1 MGKHSMVKTHKRA
14 FNKTM
19 AIALAA
25 GVSLSGVQVISAQTG
40 HDVVGQA
47 VAAEAGTLNPDV
59 IKSHS
64 VIANKSKTAITTEKD
79 TFSDVKDKDKFLE
92 THGDKVNFD
101 VNMEIPDTAKTGESV
116 TFKINGAFEPDMVN
130 GNGKKINAI
139 GNSGENFVIG
149 EWKYNASDKTVTYT
163 LSRDASEYQDRKVH
177 IQLPMRITPLVIDT
191 RDENLKGKSK
201 PQTGSVTLA
210 STDAVLDEFKY
221 EAPYIYKGSKG
232 TVHIWDDD
240 YPMEE
245 ENSYY
250 MDQLTPNIN
259 TGEFNGRLIKNKI
272 GSADVSNASNYTKGE
287 GYHIVWGGYPK
298 EPWDPKGTRDV
309 SIEYTLDNPNFKF
322 AEEDSNFWIWHYPGV
337 EGFAIRNKDGV
348 EYGYTFDPDKKKA
361 FSREDVKNGT
371 FEKETGVNYSVD
383 ISEDGQKAVVHYKNV
398 KKIDALHTFWNL
410 RVKGEFT
417 PGDKYTVN
425 AKFVDG
431 VGKPHE
437 AYESSYHDNQSFTYA
452 MPDSID
458 DGSGNKIKITKSAEM
473 KALANGKD
481 ANDKNSAEQIAGGK
495 GKFSIDLKNTGTI
508 GASKATVKFPKG
520 VTDKDGKTERVID
533 MSDGSFAP
541 GKDKKIDLGELNV
554 PEGAQEN
561 KFTVEM
567 NGFESMSDPAWTNSA
582 KTADSVDPTWGN
594 AKVPDGGTK
603 KIPAGGGA
611 KDAPKGTKYE
621 LTGDHPEWITIDG
634 STGEITAKPP
644 KGTKPGKNQV
654 TVKTTFPDGSTDTD
668 KPVITVIHDDVYIDG
683 KPDVAKDGTVTLHRN
698 DGEDI
703 TFKVPTGSKVE
714 VNKDGDLVIT
724 QPGGKKETVPLKHTT
739 VTESGKPGTPDH
751 KIIITDEN
759 GDTHEFG
766 TFDKYLESV
775 KDDGKGNYTF
785 TMNDGTKLGPIQLG
799 DDIVGIADDGK
810 GNLVVTHKDGSKD
823 TVPLKHTTITEQGK
837 PGEDGY
843 KITLTTP
850 DGKKVTLDGYDNY
863 VESVTKLDNGDY
875 LVKRNDGT
883 EWTIKLSD
891 IRNDIKKLKGKD
903 AEQDKRLDDLENRV
917 DGIDEEIENL
927 GDRITKNE
935 GAIEDHRKS
944 INDLNQAVGD
954 INNELGDIKD
964 ELARLDGQDIKEV
977 RDNGDGTYTVIRNNG
992 DEVTGTIDT
1001 SGDIKSIT
1009 DNGDGTITLTHN
1021 DGSTEVVDL
1030 THTKVETK
1038 GKPGDKDYTVTITTP
1053 DGNKVTLN
1061 GSNTYPTKVKDNG
1074 DGTYTIILNDGTEVP
1089 GKIGD
1094 GQDIKELVPNED
1106 GTLTVIHKDGSES
1119 KVDLKQ
1125 VEITEQNKGT
1135 PEHTVTITSPNGD
1148 SVTFNVFDKYVTNV
1162 VKNEDGNYDIFR
1174 SDVDGGNTVWKTI
1187 VLSDLRDKISA
1198 LEDRADQLEEKD
1210 ADLQRQIDELK
1221 GRLDNAEKEIESLKD
1236 RTDGL
1241 EKAVAKINARL
1252 SVIDMKL
1259 TSLGVRMDALEGRV
1273 DTIEETEHAWGQCF
1287 GGILATAIPLLAAAP
1302 LVAGSNIQIPGA
1314 AEWNNQIQRTL
1325 GIYNDKL
1332 SRMAGQY
1339 QGVAKA
1345 AATILGVAGGIGLMV
1360 HTAKACGP
1368 YSKTDAMQETKAGQL
1383 SSKLENRKASHSERE
1398 GLSSREK

>member
-1 MGKHSMVKTHKRA
+1 MGKHSMPKTHKRA

-25 GVSLSGVQVISAQTG
+25 GVSFGGVQVVSAQTG
-40 HDVVGQA
+40 HDVAGQA
-47 VAAEAGTLNPDV
+47 VAAEAGQLDAKVLTG
-59 IKSHS
+59 HS
-64 VIANKSKTAITTEKD
+64 AISSKSKQKVQDIESFNTLEGKDKFIETHSDQFTFTADLTIPDDAKAGQTMSFEAGGAFSVVGQNGTGRDVNAVADGFKMGKWVKQGNTVTFTLDKDATEYKNRKAHFEVPLKLSPLMLA
-79 TFSDVKDKDKFLE
+79 TSDKDKQ
-92 THGDKVNFD
+92 
-101 VNMEIPDTAKTGESV
+101 
-116 TFKINGAFEPDMVN
+116 
-130 GNGKKINAI
+130 GKSAPQE
-139 GNSGENFVIG
+139 G
-149 EWKYNASDKTVTYT
+149 TVTLVST
-163 LSRDASEYQDRKVH
+163 GKV
-177 IQLPMRITPLVIDT
+177 LERFAY
-191 RDENLKGKSK
+191 G
-201 PQTGSVTLA
+201 
-210 STDAVLDEFKY
+210 
-221 EAPYIYKGSKG
+221 APYKYSQRGGGNITVADKDRPIDMRG
-232 TVHIWDDD
+232 TDTGFSETDPNLNTGRVHVRIDET
-240 YPMEE
+240 YIGGA
-245 ENSYY
+245 
-250 MDQLTPNIN
+250 NIN
-259 TGEFNGRLIKNKI
+259 HTNVEGGNPIKWAV
-272 GSADVSNASNYTKGE
+272 GPDE
-287 GYHIVWGGYPK
+287 R
-298 EPWDPKGTRDV
+298 RDV
-309 SIEYTLDNPNFKF
+309 SIKYTIDNPNYK
-322 AEEDSNFWIWHYPGV
+322 IVPY
-337 EGFAIRNKDGV
+337 DG
-348 EYGYTFDPDKKKA
+348 EYGESKSERNHNPGMYFYKGLDKYA
-361 FSREDVKNGT
+361 SGYNEVRDEVWFSTVKSDRYGGT
-371 FEKETGVNYSVD
+371 EEIKNNTGIDYSVD
-383 ISEDGQKAVVHYKNV
+383 IADDGQSAVVHFDNV
-398 KKIDALHTFWNL
+398 RARDAFWAYYML
-410 RVKGEFT
+410 AIEGDYQ
-417 PGDKYTVN
+417 PGDEVN
-425 AKFVDG
+425 LHAEFMNG
-431 VGKPHE
+431 VGQPHE
-437 AYESSYHDNQSFTYA
+437 NYDIDYENESNATLRF
-452 MPDSID
+452 PDITENA
-458 DGSGNKIKITKSAEM
+458 SGDKITVTKKAEM
-473 KALANGKD
+473 KALVNGKD
-481 ANDKNSAEQIAGGK
+481 ANDEKSAEKITGGK
-495 GKFSIDLKNTGTI
+495 GKFSIELKNTGTI
-508 GASKATVKFPKG
+508 GTTGATVKFPKG
-520 VTDKDGKTERVID
+520 VTDADGKSERYID
-533 MSDGSFAP
+533 FGEEGFPP
-541 GKDKKIDLGELNV
+541 GKTKTIDLGELNV
-554 PEGAQEN
+554 ANGVQEN

-567 NGFESMSDPAWTNSA
+567 KGFKSMSDPAWTNSA

-594 AKVPDGGTK
+594 AEVPDGGTK

-611 KDAPKGTKYE
+611 KDAPEGTKYE
-621 LTGDHPEWITIDG
+621 LTGDHPEWITIDK

-654 TVKTTFPDGSTDTD
+654 TVTTTFPDGSKDTD
-668 KPVITVIHDDVYIDG
+668 KPVITVTHSDIFIDG
-683 KPDVAKDGTVTLHRN
+683 KPDVKPDGTVTLHRN
-698 DGEDI
+698 DGKDI
-703 TFKVPTGSKVE
+703 IFKVPTGSKVE

-724 QPGGKKETVPLKHTT
+724 QPDGKKETVPLKHTT

-759 GDTHEFG
+759 GKTHEFG
-766 TFDKYLESV
+766 TYDKFLESV

-785 TMNDGTKLGPIQLG
+785 IMNDGTKLGPIQLG
-799 DDIVGIADDGK
+799 DDIVNIKDDGK
-810 GNLVVTHKDGSKD
+810 GNLIVTHKDGSTD
-823 TVPLKHTTITEQGK
+823 TVPLKHTTIKEEGK

-863 VESVTKLDNGDY
+863 VESIEKQKNGDY

-891 IRNDIKKLKGKD
+891 IRDDIKKLKGKD
-903 AEQDKRLDDLENRV
+903 AEQDKRLDDLEGRV
-917 DGIDEEIENL
+917 DGIDKEIENL

-944 INDLNQAVGD
+944 INDLNKEVGS

-1009 DNGDGTITLTHN
+1009 DNGDGTITLIHN

-1061 GSNTYPTKVKDNG
+1061 GSNTYPTEVKDNG

-1106 GTLTVIHKDGSES
+1106 GTMTIIHKDGSES

-1148 SVTFNVFDKYVTNV
+1148 TVTFNVFDKYVTNV

-1174 SDVDGGNTVWKTI
+1174 SDIDGGNTVWKTI
-1187 VLSDLRDKISA
+1187 VLSDLRDKIA
-1198 LEDRADQLEEKD
+1198 NLEDRADKLEEKD
-1210 ADLQRQIDELK
+1210 ADLQKQIDDLK

-1236 RTDGL
+1236 RTSDL

-1325 GIYNDKL
+1325 GIYNEQL

-1339 QGVAKA
+1339 SGVAKA

-1368 YSKTDAMQETKAGQL
+1368 YSKTDAMKDTKAGKL
-1383 SSKLENRKASHSERE
+1383 SSKLENHKTSSSNRE

>member
-1 MGKHSMVKTHKRA
+1 MGKHSLSKTHKRT

-25 GVSLSGVQVISAQTG
+25 GVSFGGVQVVGPQVGMDTAGVAQ
-40 HDVVGQA
+40 
-47 VAAEAGTLNPDV
+47 AAE
-59 IKSHS
+59 K
-64 VIANKSKTAITTEKD
+64 TTED
-79 TFSDVKDKDKFLE
+79 Y
-92 THGDKVNFD
+92 
-101 VNMEIPDTAKTGESV
+101 
-116 TFKINGAFEPDMVN
+116 
-130 GNGKKINAI
+130 AI
-139 GNSGENFVIG
+139 LAPYEDN
-149 EWKYNASDKTVTYT
+149 
-163 LSRDASEYQDRKVH
+163 
-177 IQLPMRITPLVIDT
+177 PMT
-191 RDENLKGKSK
+191 N
-201 PQTGSVTLA
+201 
-210 STDAVLDEFKY
+210 FKY
-221 EAPYIYKGSKG
+221 DSSPDPK
-232 TVHIWDDD
+232 
-240 YPMEE
+240 
-245 ENSYY
+245 
-250 MDQLTPNIN
+250 
-259 TGEFNGRLIKNKI
+259 TGEFNGIVSGIKAGVPGYSTELGEEGIEGPI
-272 GSADVSNASNYTKGE
+272 GWNV
-287 GYHIVWGGYPK
+287 
-298 EPWDPKGTRDV
+298 DPNGTRDIV
-309 SIEYTLDNPNFKF
+309 IEYTLNNPKFKF
-322 AEEDSNFWIWHYPGV
+322 VEKDPIFTHIKGSSHFRPQPQSNGSVIYTVHKVMDTHYPKVINGKPYDKG
-337 EGFAIRNKDGV
+337 EDFINDGTL
-348 EYGYTFDPDKKKA
+348 E
-361 FSREDVKNGT
+361 R
-371 FEKETGVNYSVD
+371 ETGIKYNID
-383 ISEDGQKAVVHYKNV
+383 ISDDGQKAIVRFDNV
-398 KKIDALHTFWNL
+398 KNIDGFISRYNVGVNGPYDPGETF
-410 RVKGEFT
+410 
-417 PGDKYTVN
+417 TVN
-425 AKFVDG
+425 AKFVNGFDD
-431 VGKPHE
+431 P
-437 AYESSYHDNQSFTYA
+437 AYEKLYVGEEKFTYTIPGEPA
-452 MPDSID
+452 P
-458 DGSGNKIKITKSAEM
+458 NKPPAKIAE
-473 KALANGKD
+473 
-481 ANDKNSAEQIAGGK
+481 
-495 GKFSIDLKNTGTI
+495 
-508 GASKATVKFPKG
+508 
-520 VTDKDGKTERVID
+520 
-533 MSDGSFAP
+533 
-541 GKDKKIDLGELNV
+541 
-554 PEGAQEN
+554 
-561 KFTVEM
+561 
-567 NGFESMSDPAWTNSA
+567 
-582 KTADSVDPTWGN
+582 SVDPTWGN
-594 AKVPDGGTK
+594 VKVPDGETK

-621 LTGDHPEWITIDG
+621 LTGKHPEWITIDG
-634 STGEITAKPP
+634 KTGEITAKPP

-668 KPVITVIHDDVYIDG
+668 KPVITVIHNDVFIDG
-683 KPDVAKDGTVTLHRN
+683 KPKVDPDGTVTLHRN
-698 DGEDI
+698 DGKDI
-703 TFKVPTGSKVE
+703 IFKVPTGSKVE

-724 QPGGKKETVPLKHTT
+724 QPDGKKENVPLKHTK
-739 VTESGKPGTPDH
+739 VEEKGKPGTPDH

-766 TFDKYLESV
+766 TYDKYLESV

-799 DDIVGIADDGK
+799 DDIVGVADDGK

-823 TVPLKHTTITEQGK
+823 TVPLKHTTVTEKGK

-863 VESVTKLDNGDY
+863 VESVTKQDNGDY

-891 IRNDIKKLKGKD
+891 IRDDIKKLKGKD

-917 DGIDEEIENL
+917 DGIDKEINNL

-944 INDLNQAVGD
+944 INDLNQEVGD
-954 INNELGDIKD
+954 INNELGGIKG

-977 RDNGDGTYTVIRNNG
+977 RDNGDGTYTLIRNNG

-1001 SGDIKSIT
+1001 SGDIKAIA

-1061 GSNTYPTKVKDNG
+1061 GSNTYPTEVKDNG
-1074 DGTYTIILNDGTEVP
+1074 DGTYTIILNDGSEVP

-1094 GQDIKELVPNED
+1094 GQDIKDLVPNED
-1106 GTLTVIHKDGSES
+1106 GTLTIIHKDGSES

-1125 VEITEQNKGT
+1125 VTITEANKGT

-1148 SVTFNVFDKYVTNV
+1148 TVTFNVFDKYVTNV
-1162 VKNEDGNYDIFR
+1162 VKNEDGNYDIYR

-1187 VLSDLRDKISA
+1187 VLSDIRGKIA
-1198 LEDRADQLEEKD
+1198 DLETRADQLEEKD

-1221 GRLDNAEKEIESLKD
+1221 GRLDNTEKEIESLKD

-1252 SVIDMKL
+1252 SVIEL
-1259 TSLGVRMDALEGRV
+1259 NITALETRMTALEGRV
-1273 DTIEETEHAWGQCF
+1273 DTVETTQHAWAQCF
-1287 GGILATAIPLLAAAP
+1287 SGILGTAIPLLAAAP

-1325 GIYNDKL
+1325 GIYNEQL

-1345 AATILGVAGGIGLMV
+1345 AAMVLGVAGTIGLGI

-1368 YSKTDAMQETKAGQL
+1368 YSKTDAMKDTKAGQL
-1383 SSKLENRKASHSERE
+1383 SSKVTAKRE
-1398 GLSSREK
+1398 GSSREK

>member
-1 MGKHSMVKTHKRA
+1 MGKHSMPKTHKRA

-25 GVSLSGVQVISAQTG
+25 GVSFGGVQIVGPEMGMSIAGEASAATLEKNALTDITLKSKKTGDDLFKQPEPKTTKESRDFVVNQGQKYTLGLDFKIPDSAQPGDSLYINFDQGLKVDGIGGNISAPTDAGRKVGHLDAGLRSVKFVVSDDVANAQKREAHFDVPVETG
-40 HDVVGQA
+40 FLEYVPTTTDAAKAGEDYFNYVRLTDRNGDVV
-47 VAAEAGTLNPDV
+47 AEWKSTTQFVKVDEKIEYDVSSRENDNPLIWDWNDVNLNKGTSIYDDWV
-59 IKSHS
+59 ID
-64 VIANKSKTAITTEKD
+64 IGMPN
-79 TFSDVKDKDKFLE
+79 VKYSRKFLDGSEEGVLKTKATLDPDAQQSSRDVTVRYHSDDPDSKIIYTGAENGKNTIKGRTYKFSSDPVKSE
-92 THGDKVNFD
+92 TAAHGYNFYTHEGLKD
-101 VNMEIPDTAKTGESV
+101 YESTFKRIDDQTVELTIHDIPIDIAASFYHSDADNNFPFYGESPYEPGKTV
-116 TFKINGAFEPDMVN
+116 KMTGTFVN
-130 GNGKKINAI
+130 GVGEPESAF
-139 GNSGENFVIG
+139 SG
-149 EWKYNASDKTVTYT
+149 WYNE
-163 LSRDASEYQDRKVH
+163 SRDGD
-177 IQLPMRITPLVIDT
+177 ITMPSFD
-191 RDENLKGKSK
+191 G
-201 PQTGSVTLA
+201 
-210 STDAVLDEFKY
+210 Y
-221 EAPYIYKGSKG
+221 
-232 TVHIWDDD
+232 
-240 YPMEE
+240 
-245 ENSYY
+245 
-250 MDQLTPNIN
+250 
-259 TGEFNGRLIKNKI
+259 
-272 GSADVSNASNYTKGE
+272 GSA
-287 GYHIVWGGYPK
+287 
-298 EPWDPKGTRDV
+298 
-309 SIEYTLDNPNFKF
+309 
-322 AEEDSNFWIWHYPGV
+322 EDIHRT
-337 EGFAIRNKDGV
+337 A
-348 EYGYTFDPDKKKA
+348 TMTA
-361 FSREDVKNGT
+361 
-371 FEKETGVNYSVD
+371 
-383 ISEDGQKAVVHYKNV
+383 
-398 KKIDALHTFWNL
+398 
-410 RVKGEFT
+410 
-417 PGDKYTVN
+417 TV
-425 AKFVDG
+425 
-431 VGKPHE
+431 
-437 AYESSYHDNQSFTYA
+437 
-452 MPDSID
+452 
-458 DGSGNKIKITKSAEM
+458 
-473 KALANGKD
+473 NGKD
-481 ANDKNSAEQIAGGK
+481 ANSKKEAVAISSGGTGHFK
-495 GKFSIDLKNTGTI
+495 VNIKNTGNI
-508 GASKATVKFPKG
+508 GAGSAVIKFPEG
-520 VTDKDGKTERVID
+520 VTDKDGKTEHVVEFP
-533 MSDGSFAP
+533 GGLAP
-541 GKDKKIDLGELNV
+541 GTNKDIDLGDLNV
-554 PEGAQEN
+554 ADGANEN

-567 NGFESMSDPAWTNSA
+567 AGFKTMSDPAWTNATKSA
-582 KTADSVDPTWGN
+582 ESFDPNWDN
-594 AKVPDGGTK
+594 AEVPDGGSVDVTPKNTK
-603 KIPAGGGA
+603 GIP
-611 KDAPKGTKYE
+611 DGTKYE
-621 LTGDHPEWITIDG
+621 LTGDHPKWITINPK
-634 STGEITAKPP
+634 TGVITAKPP
-644 KGTKPGKNQV
+644 QGEKPAPHKV
-654 TVKTTFPDGSTDTD
+654 TVTTTYPDGSTDKDT
-668 KPVITVIHDDVYIDG
+668 PTITVTHSDIFING
-683 KPDVAKDGTVTLHRN
+683 KPDVKPDGTVTLHRN
-698 DGEDI
+698 DGKDI
-703 TFKVPTGSKVE
+703 IFKVPTGSKVE

-724 QPGGKKETVPLKHTT
+724 QPGGKKDTVPLKHTK
-739 VTESGKPGTPDH
+739 VEEKGKPGTPDH

-759 GDTHEFG
+759 GKTHEFG
-766 TFDKYLESV
+766 TYDKFLESV

-810 GNLVVTHKDGSKD
+810 GNLIVTHKDGSKD
-823 TVPLKHTTITEQGK
+823 TVPLKHTTVKEEGK

-863 VESVTKLDNGDY
+863 VESIKKQDNGDY

-891 IRNDIKKLKGKD
+891 IRDDIKKLKGKD

-944 INDLNQAVGD
+944 INDLNKEVGS

-977 RDNGDGTYTVIRNNG
+977 RDNGDGTYTLIRNNG

-1009 DNGDGTITLTHN
+1009 DNGDGTITLTKN

-1038 GKPGDKDYTVTITTP
+1038 GKPGDKDHTVTITTP

-1061 GSNTYPTKVKDNG
+1061 GSNTYPSNVRDNG
-1074 DGTYTIILNDGTEVP
+1074 DGTYTIVLNDGTEVE

-1106 GTLTVIHKDGSES
+1106 GTMTVIHKDGSES
-1119 KVDLKQ
+1119 VVDLKQ

-1148 SVTFNVFDKYVTNV
+1148 TVTFNVFDKYVTNV

-1187 VLSDLRDKISA
+1187 VLSDIRGKIA
-1198 LEDRADQLEEKD
+1198 DLETRADQLEEKD

-1221 GRLDNAEKEIESLKD
+1221 GRLDNTEKEIESLKD

-1287 GGILATAIPLLAAAP
+1287 GGILATAIPLLAVAP

-1325 GIYNDKL
+1325 GIYNEQL

-1368 YSKTDAMQETKAGQL
+1368 YSKTDAMQETKAGKL
-1383 SSKLENRKASHSERE
+1383 SSKLENRKDSSSEKK

>member
-1 MGKHSMVKTHKRA
+1 MGKHSMPKTHKRA

-25 GVSLSGVQVISAQTG
+25 GVSFGGVQVISAQTG
-40 HDVVGQA
+40 HDVAGQA
-47 VAAEAGTLNPDV
+47 VAAEAGKLDPSV

-64 VIANKSKTAITTEKD
+64 VIANKSGEKITTKKN
-79 TFSDVKDKDKFLE
+79 TFSDVDGKNAFVDK
-92 THGDKVNFD
+92 HGDKVNFD
-101 VNMEIPDTAKTGESV
+101 VNMEIPDSAKAGESI
-116 TFKINGAFEPDMVN
+116 TFKIGGAFEPDMTDGN
-130 GNGKKINAI
+130 GNPIKAT
-139 GNSGENFVIG
+139 GNNGETFVIG
-149 EWKYNASDKTVTYT
+149 KWVYNASDKTVTYT

-177 IQLPMRITPLVIDT
+177 IQFPMRITPLVIDT
-191 RDENLKGKSK
+191 GDEANKGKAVPK
-201 PQTGSVTLA
+201 KGTVTLA
-210 STDAVLDEFKY
+210 STGEVLDEFAY

-232 TVHIWDDD
+232 NIIHYQDDAPLVERD
-240 YPMEE
+240 GYFL
-245 ENSYY
+245 
-250 MDQLTPNIN
+250 DDLTPNVN
-259 TGEFNGRLIKNKI
+259 TGEFHGRILKNQI
-272 GSADVSNASNYTKGE
+272 GFADPSNDFNVVENSE
-287 GYHIVWGGYPK
+287 RPLMWGKYSDETGTHYL
-298 EPWDPKGTRDV
+298 DPNSTRDV
-309 SIEYTLDNPNFKF
+309 SVEYTLDNPNFKF
-322 AEEDSNFWIWHYPGV
+322 AEDNNTGWVFHYPGA
-337 EGFAIRNKDGV
+337 EKPIIREEDGKKLA
-348 EYGYTFDPDKKKA
+348 YLFDPDKRKD
-361 FSREDVKNGT
+361 FRPNEVKGGT
-371 FEKETGVNYSVD
+371 FEKETGAKYSVE
-383 ISEDGQKAVVHYKNV
+383 ISDDGQKAVLHYKNV
-398 KKIDALHTFWNL
+398 KVVDGLSTHWPL
-410 RVKGEFT
+410 RIKGDFT
-417 PGDKYTVN
+417 PGDKFTVN
-425 AKFVDG
+425 GKFIDG
-431 VGKPHE
+431 VGTPHE
-437 AYESSYHDNQSFTYA
+437 AYHYGYTDNVSFTYT
-452 MPDSID
+452 MPESFD
-458 DGSGNKIKITKSAEM
+458 DGSGKKIVKKAEM
-473 KALANGKD
+473 KALVNGKD
-481 ANDKNSAEQIAGGK
+481 ANDKNSAEQITGGK
-495 GKFSIDLKNTGTI
+495 AKFSIDLKNTGTI
-508 GASKATVKFPKG
+508 GASKAIVKFPKG
-520 VTDKDGKTERVID
+520 VTDAKGKTERVVD
-533 MSDGSFAP
+533 LSDGSFGP
-541 GKDKKIDLGELNV
+541 GKTKKIDLGELNV
-554 PEGAQEN
+554 ANGAQEN

-567 NGFESMSDPAWTNSA
+567 NGFKSMSDPAWTNTA

-594 AKVPDGGTK
+594 AEVPDGGTK

-621 LTGDHPEWITIDG
+621 LTGDHPDWITID
-634 STGEITAKPP
+634 SKTGEITAKPP

-668 KPVITVIHDDVYIDG
+668 KPVITVTHSDVFIEKVKEV
-683 KPDVAKDGTVTLHRN
+683 KPDGTVILHRN
-698 DGEDI
+698 DGKDI
-703 TFKVPTGSKVE
+703 SFKVPTGSKVE

-724 QPGGKKETVPLKHTT
+724 NPGEKPKTVKLKHTT

-766 TFDKYLESV
+766 TYDKFLESV

-785 TMNDGTKLGPIQLG
+785 IMNDGTKLGPIQLG
-799 DDIVGIADDGK
+799 DDIVKVADDGK
-810 GNLVVTHKDGSKD
+810 GNLIVTHKDGSKD
-823 TVPLKHTTITEQGK
+823 TVPLKHTTVKEEGK

-863 VESVTKLDNGDY
+863 VESIEKQKNGDY

-891 IRNDIKKLKGKD
+891 IRDDIKKLKGKD

-917 DGIDEEIENL
+917 DGIDEEINNL

-944 INDLNQAVGD
+944 INDLNQKVGD

-977 RDNGDGTYTVIRNNG
+977 RDNGDGTYTLIRNNG

-1021 DGSTEVVDL
+1021 DDSTEVVDL

-1106 GTLTVIHKDGSES
+1106 GTMTIIHKDGSKS
-1119 KVDLKQ
+1119 VVDLKQ
-1125 VEITEQNKGT
+1125 VEITEENKGT

-1187 VLSDLRDKISA
+1187 VLSDIRGKIA
-1198 LEDRADQLEEKD
+1198 DLETRADQLEEKD

-1221 GRLDNAEKEIESLKD
+1221 GRLDNTEKEIESLKD

-1252 SVIDMKL
+1252 SVIEL
-1259 TSLGVRMDALEGRV
+1259 NITALETRMTTLEGRV
-1273 DTIEETEHAWGQCF
+1273 DTVETTQHAWAQCF
-1287 GGILATAIPLLAAAP
+1287 SGILGTAIPLLAAAP

-1325 GIYNDKL
+1325 GIYNEQL

-1345 AATILGVAGGIGLMV
+1345 AAMVLGVAGAIGLGV

-1368 YSKTDAMQETKAGQL
+1368 YSKTDAMKDTKAGQL
-1383 SSKLENRKASHSERE
+1383 SSKVTAKRE
-1398 GLSSREK
+1398 GSSREK

>member
-1 MGKHSMVKTHKRA
+1 MGKHSMAKTHKRA

-25 GVSLSGVQVISAQTG
+25 GVSFGGVQVVSAQTG
-40 HDVVGQA
+40 HDVAGQA
-47 VAAEAGTLNPDV
+47 VAAEAGQLDASVLTG
-59 IKSHS
+59 HS
-64 VIANKSKTAITTEKD
+64 VISSKSKQKVQDIKSFNTLEGEKEFVDTHSDQFTFTADLTIPDDAKAGQTMAFKVGGA
-79 TFSDVKDKDKFLE
+79 FSIVGQDG
-92 THGDKVNFD
+92 TGRD
-101 VNMEIPDTAKTGESV
+101 VNAVADGFKMGKWVKQGDTV
-116 TFKINGAFEPDMVN
+116 TFTL
-130 GNGKKINAI
+130 
-139 GNSGENFVIG
+139 
-149 EWKYNASDKTVTYT
+149 DK
-163 LSRDASEYQDRKVH
+163 DASEYKNRKAHFEV
-177 IQLPMRITPLVIDT
+177 PLRVSPLT
-191 RDENLKGKSK
+191 LGTSDEAKKGKSA
-201 PQTGSVTLA
+201 PQEGTVTLV
-210 STDAVLDEFKY
+210 STGKVLERFAY
-221 EAPYIYKGSKG
+221 GAPYIYASASNGN
-232 TVHIWDDD
+232 VNVWDRD
-240 YPMEE
+240 YPLVSGSDMFNET
-245 ENSYY
+245 
-250 MDQLTPNIN
+250 DPNLN
-259 TGEFNGRLIKNKI
+259 TGLVHVALGQLSI
-272 GSADVSNASNYTKGE
+272 GSANYTLSNVEDGNPIKWAE
-287 GYHIVWGGYPK
+287 GPDVR
-298 EPWDPKGTRDV
+298 RDV
-309 SIEYTLDNPNFKF
+309 SIKYTIDNPNYKLVPYDGKYGETLKGKGSAPGLYFYKGR
-322 AEEDSNFWIWHYPGV
+322 ETYDSAYNPALDKTSYAIYDGARYKGV
-337 EGFAIRNKDGV
+337 EEIK
-348 EYGYTFDPDKKKA
+348 
-361 FSREDVKNGT
+361 
-371 FEKETGVNYSVD
+371 KETGIDYSVD
-383 ISEDGQKAVVHYKNV
+383 IADDGQSAIIHFNNV
-398 KKIDALHTFWNL
+398 RARDGFWAYRMLAID
-410 RVKGEFT
+410 GEYQ
-417 PGDKYTVN
+417 PGDEVN
-425 AKFVDG
+425 VHAEFVDG

-437 AYESSYHDNQSFTYA
+437 NYDFSYTGERDGKLRF
-452 MPDSID
+452 PDITENA
-458 DGSGNKIKITKSAEM
+458 SGDKVTITRSAEM
-473 KALANGKD
+473 KALVNGKD
-481 ANDKNSAEQIAGGK
+481 ANDKNSAVQITGGK
-495 GKFSIDLKNTGTI
+495 AKFSIDLKNTGTI
-508 GASKATVKFPKG
+508 GTTGATIKFPKG
-520 VTDKDGKTERVID
+520 VTDADGKSERYID
-533 MSDGSFAP
+533 FGKAGFAP
-541 GKDKKIDLGELNV
+541 GSTKTIDLGELNV
-554 PEGAQEN
+554 PNGAQEN
-561 KFTVEM
+561 KFTVDM
-567 NGFESMSDPAWTNSA
+567 KGFKSMSDPAWTNSA

-594 AKVPDGGTK
+594 AEVPDGGTK

-621 LTGDHPEWITIDG
+621 LTGDHPDWITIDG

-654 TVKTTFPDGSTDTD
+654 TVTTTFPDGSTDTD
-668 KPVITVIHDDVYIDG
+668 KPVITVIHNDVFIDG
-683 KPDVAKDGTVTLHRN
+683 KPDVKPDGTVTLHRN

-724 QPGGKKETVPLKHTT
+724 QPDGKKETVPLKHTT

-766 TFDKYLESV
+766 TYDKYLESIE
-775 KDDGKGNYTF
+775 DDGKGNYTF

-799 DDIVGIADDGK
+799 DDITDIKDDGK
-810 GNLVVTHKDGSKD
+810 GNLIVTHKDGSTD

-863 VESVTKLDNGDY
+863 VESIEKQPNGDY

-891 IRNDIKKLKGKD
+891 IRDEIKNLKGKD
-903 AEQDKRLDDLENRV
+903 AEQDKRLDDLEGRV
-917 DGIDEEIENL
+917 DDAEKDLDDLAKRVGA
-927 GDRITKNE
+927 NE
-935 GAIEDHRKS
+935 GKIEEHRKS
-944 INDLNQAVGD
+944 INE
-954 INNELGDIKD
+954 INNELGGIEKDLEGIHD
-964 ELARLDGQDIKEV
+964 ELDRLDGQDIKEV
-977 RDNGDGTYTVIRNNG
+977 RDNGDGTYTLIRNNG
-992 DEVTGTIDT
+992 DEVTGTIDVA
-1001 SGDIKSIT
+1001 GDITDIT
-1009 DNGDGTITLTHN
+1009 DNGDGTITLTHK

-1061 GSNTYPTKVKDNG
+1061 GSNTYPSNVRDNG
-1074 DGTYTIILNDGTEVP
+1074 DGTYTIVLNDGTEVE

-1106 GTLTVIHKDGSES
+1106 GTMTVIHKDGSKS
-1119 KVDLKQ
+1119 VVDLKQ

-1162 VKNEDGNYDIFR
+1162 VKNENGDYDIYR
-1174 SDVDGGNTVWKTI
+1174 SDINGGNTVWKTI
-1187 VLSDLRDKISA
+1187 VLSDIRGKIA
-1198 LEDRADQLEEKD
+1198 DLESRADKLEEKD

-1221 GRLDNAEKEIESLKD
+1221 GRLDSTEKEIESLKD
-1236 RTDGL
+1236 RTSDL

-1325 GIYNDKL
+1325 GIYNEQL

-1345 AATILGVAGGIGLMV
+1345 AAMVLGVAGAIGLGV

-1368 YSKTDAMQETKAGQL
+1368 YVKTDAMKDTKAGQL
-1383 SSKLENRKASHSERE
+1383 SSKLENHKTSSSERE